1 MTEGESPW
9 RQSGL
14 MFGRMFEDWD
24 IEASVFPHG
33 SKVFCIASAGCTALG
48 LASLGH
54 DVTAVDINPAQVA
67 LVRARL
73 AGSDAPAGSVDR
85 TLARARRLGG
95 AVGWTEATLSA
106 FLSMKDTNE
115 QRSFWRARL
124 DTRRLR
130 MALGAL
136 LSPLTLNLLYPAPLA
151 AAVPRGFASILRT
164 RLDRGFSTHPN
175 CTNPYARWL
184 LLGERSTAPAPAKS
198 GSVTVLQADAV
209 EYLEACPAHTFGALT
224 LSNITDAAS
233 APYVA
238 RLDAAVAHA
247 AQPGAS
253 VVLRSFAEPR
263 SSEEDAWARR
273 DRALL
278 WGRIRVVG
286 RVGDGV

>member
-9 RQSGL
+9 RRSGL

-24 IEASVFPHG
+24 IEANVFPHR

-73 AGSDAPAGSVDR
+73 AGAGAPAGSVDR
-85 TLARARRLGG
+85 MLARARRLGG
-95 AVGWTEATLSA
+95 AVGWTESA
-106 FLSMKDTNE
+106 LRSFLSLKDTEE
-115 QRSFWRARL
+115 QQSFWRARL

-130 MALGAL
+130 LVLSAL
-136 LSPLTLNLLYPAPLA
+136 LSPLTLHLLYPAPLA
-151 AAVPRGFASILRT
+151 AAVPRGFANILRR

-184 LLGERSTAPAPAKS
+184 LLGEQPPAAIPLPS
-198 GSVTVLQADAV
+198 WSVTVVQADAV
-209 EYLEACPAHTFGALT
+209 DYLEACPAHTFSAFS
-224 LSNITDAAS
+224 LSNILDAAS

-238 RLDAAVAHA
+238 RLEAAVQHA
-247 AQPGAS
+247 AKPGA
-253 VVLRSFAEPR
+253 VVILRSFAEP
-263 SSEEDAWARR
+263 ENPEDDMWARR

-278 WGRIRVVG
+278 WGRVRVASALETP
-286 RVGDGV
+286 

>member
-1 MTEGESPW
+1 MTERESPW
-9 RQSGL
+9 RRSGL

-24 IEASVFPHG
+24 IEASVFPRR

-85 TLARARRLGG
+85 MLSRARRLGG

-115 QRSFWRARL
+115 QRSFWSARL

-130 MALGAL
+130 MALAAL

-151 AAVPRGFASILRT
+151 AAVPRGFANILRR
-164 RLDRGFSTHPN
+164 RLDRGFSTHRN

-184 LLGERSTAPAPAKS
+184 LLGERSSAPTPAKS

-224 LSNITDAAS
+224 LSNIIDAAS
-233 APYVA
+233 APY
-238 RLDAAVAHA
+238 
-247 AQPGAS
+247 
-253 VVLRSFAEPR
+253 
-263 SSEEDAWARR
+263 
-273 DRALL
+273 
-278 WGRIRVVG
+278 
-286 RVGDGV
+286 